1 MPVVALAETHCTGG
15 ASVIEWRRMRP
26 TNAHRLARGR
36 WSGGVDFGVRGE
48 QMIGRVLKNRYKLI
62 DERGRGSMATVYIG
76 RDIETN
82 RLYAVKALSREAAAD
97 SELAERFQR
106 EFELL
111 TRISGPHVVGPVDF
125 GEDRGCLFIVMDYVD
140 GHTLKHAILTGGQ
153 FAIRRA
159 VDVIEQSAAGVATA
173 SAQGVTH
180 RDIKPQNLLLSVDGV
195 VKLTDFGLARS
206 HESRDITI
214 TGFFVGTPFYVA
226 PEQVENSRR
235 ADTRADLYSLACV
248 FFELLTARV
257 PYDGEHAWDVVMQ
270 HLNAPIP
277 SASALRPELGSAYD
291 EFFRR
296 ALAKRADDRFQTPQA
311 FVEAVDALPQP
322 GAVAGR
328 SDERPR
334 ALTGAPKVVSAP
346 LAAAALVASTGQVF
360 ILSAPDMVVGRSD
373 PQRGYKPDVDLL
385 PLDPAQTVSRRHAR
399 FSRQDGRYIV
409 EDLNAFNRT
418 RVNGTPITPHQD
430 VEIHD
435 GDMLRLGNID
445 LRFET
450 RQR

>member
-1 MPVVALAETHCTGG
+1 ML
-15 ASVIEWRRMRP
+15 
-26 TNAHRLARGR
+26 
-36 WSGGVDFGVRGE
+36 
-48 QMIGRVLKNRYKLI
+48 GRVLKNRYKLV

-76 RDIETN
+76 RDLETN

-111 TRISGPHVVGPVDF
+111 TRISGPHVVAPVDF

-140 GHTLKHAILTGGQ
+140 GHTLKHAVLTGGQ
-153 FAIRRA
+153 FAVRRA

-173 SAQGVTH
+173 AAQGVTH

-214 TGFFVGTPFYVA
+214 TGFFVGTPFYVS

-235 ADTRADLYSLACV
+235 ADTRADLYSLGCV

-277 SASALRPELGSAYD
+277 SASALRPELGP
-291 EFFRR
+291 EFDAFFQR
-296 ALAKRADDRFQTPQA
+296 ALAKRPDDRFQTTQA

-322 GAVAGR
+322 GGAAVR
-328 SDERPR
+328 SDALVNR
-334 ALTGAPKVVSAP
+334 ATGAPQAP
-346 LAAAALVASTGQVF
+346 AVGAVGGTLGTAALVGVNGQVF
-360 ILSAPDMVVGRSD
+360 TLSAPEMVVGRSD
-373 PQRGYKPDVDLL
+373 PQRGYKPDIDLL
-385 PLDPAQTVSRRHAR
+385 PLDPTQTVSRRHAR
-399 FSRQDGRYIV
+399 FAREDGRFIV

-430 VEIHD
+430 VELHD
-435 GDMLRLGNID
+435 GDLLRLGNID
-445 LRFET
+445 LRFEA
-450 RQR
+450 RNR